1 MTTPDSTS
9 PAAVRLLDQATHLD
23 SSTMIGAVEAAPPSG
38 WRRLVHRV
46 TGGRV
51 NPGESAAQASERE
64 VLERIRTPL
73 RGDYRIAV
81 LSLKGGVGKTTS
93 TVALGGVFASLRGD
107 RVIAVDANPDLGT
120 LARRVLDDTAETD
133 RGAPTVRDLLELPDA
148 SRYPQVRSCTS
159 QAASRLEV
167 IGSDRDPAMSEAF
180 SEDDYRRTVDIL
192 QHHYNIILTDCG
204 TGLMHSAMSG
214 VLDLAHMLVL
224 VTSPALDG
232 ARSAEA
238 TLDWLDHH
246 GHGDLVANAVVVVSG
261 AHPGQAAVDPEVLT
275 SHFSARTRAV
285 RGVPFDRHLSEGGVV
300 DLDRLHPATFSAYR
314 ELAATVAE
322 DFTSWHRHAAP

>member
-1 MTTPDSTS
+1 MTVPAHTTGPDTT
-9 PAAVRLLDQATHLD
+9 LDA
-23 SSTMIGAVEAAPPSG
+23 SAMVGAVAAAPPSG
-38 WRRLVHRV
+38 WRRLVHRLS
-46 TGGRV
+46 GGRV
-51 NPGESAAQASERE
+51 NPGESTGQSEERA
-64 VLERIRTPL
+64 VQERILTPL

-81 LSLKGGVGKTTS
+81 LSLKGGVGKTTT
-93 TVALGGVFASLRGD
+93 TVTLGGMFASQRGD

-120 LARRVLDDTAETD
+120 LAGRVVDQAADPSDPLHAT
-133 RGAPTVRDLLELPDA
+133 PTVRDLLELPDA

-167 IGSDRDPAMSEAF
+167 IGSDRDPAVSEAF
-180 SEDDYRRTVDIL
+180 SESDYRRAVDVL

-204 TGLMHSAMSG
+204 TGLMHSAMTG

-261 AHPGQAAVDPEVLT
+261 AHPGQAAVDPDVLT
-275 SHFSARTRAV
+275 SHFAARTRAV
-285 RGVPFDRHLSEGGVV
+285 RGIPFDRHLSEGGVV
-300 DLDRLHPATFSAYR
+300 DLDRLAPATFRAYR

-322 DFTSWHRHAAP
+322 DFGSWHRHAAV

>member
-1 MTTPDSTS
+1 MTVPAHVPAQVDS
-9 PAAVRLLDQATHLD
+9 LDA
-23 SSTMIGAVEAAPPSG
+23 SVMVGAVSAAPPSG

-46 TGGRV
+46 SGGRV
-51 NPGESAAQASERE
+51 NPGESTGQASERE

-81 LSLKGGVGKTTS
+81 LSLKGGVGKTTT
-93 TVALGGVFASLRGD
+93 TVALGGMFASLRGD

-120 LARRVLDDTAETD
+120 LARRVVDDSSVAV
-133 RGAPTVRDLLELPDA
+133 PTVRDLLDLPDA

-159 QAASRLEV
+159 QAQSRLEV
-167 IGSDRDPAMSEAF
+167 IGSDRDPAVSEAF
-180 SEDDYRRTVDIL
+180 SESDYRRAVDIL

-204 TGLMHSAMSG
+204 TGLMHSAMTG

-261 AHPGQAAVDPEVLT
+261 AHPGQAAVDPDVLV
-275 SHFSARTRAV
+275 SRFSARTRAV
-285 RGVPFDRHLSEGGVV
+285 RGVPFDRHLSEGGMV
-300 DLDRLHPATFSAYR
+300 DLDRLAPATSRAYR

-322 DFTSWHRHAAP
+322 DFGSWHRHAAV

>member
-1 MTTPDSTS
+1 M
-9 PAAVRLLDQATHLD
+9 V
-23 SSTMIGAVEAAPPSG
+23 GAVSAALPSG

-46 TGGRV
+46 SGGRV
-51 NPGESAAQASERE
+51 NPGESTGQAAERE

-81 LSLKGGVGKTTS
+81 LSLKGGVGKTTT
-93 TVALGGVFASLRGD
+93 TVALGGTFASLRGD

-120 LARRVLDDTAETD
+120 LARRVVDDSSAA
-133 RGAPTVRDLLELPDA
+133 APTVRDLLELPDA

-159 QAASRLEV
+159 QAQSRLEV
-167 IGSDRDPAMSEAF
+167 IGSDRDPAVSEAF
-180 SEDDYRRTVDIL
+180 SESDYRRAVDIL

-204 TGLMHSAMSG
+204 TGLMHSAMTG

-261 AHPGQAAVDPEVLT
+261 AHPGQAAVDPEVLV

-300 DLDRLHPATFSAYR
+300 DLDRLAPATFRAYR

-322 DFTSWHRHAAP
+322 DFASWHRHAAV

>member
-1 MTTPDSTS
+1 M
-9 PAAVRLLDQATHLD
+9 
-23 SSTMIGAVEAAPPSG
+23 
-38 WRRLVHRV
+38 HRFS
-46 TGGRV
+46 GGRL
-51 NPGESAAQASERE
+51 NPGESTGQAAERQ
-64 VLERIRTPL
+64 VTDRIRTPL

-81 LSLKGGVGKTTS
+81 LSLKGGVGKTTT
-93 TVALGGVFASLRGD
+93 TVALGGVFASVRGD

-120 LARRVLDDTAETD
+120 LARRVADDPA
-133 RGAPTVRDLLELPDA
+133 APTVRDLLALPDA
-148 SRYPQVRSCTS
+148 TRYPEVRACTS
-159 QAASRLEV
+159 QAPSRLEV
-167 IGSDRDPAMSEAF
+167 IGSDRDPAVSEAF
-180 SEDDYRRTVDIL
+180 SEADYRRTVDVL

-204 TGLMHSAMSG
+204 TGLMHSAMAG

-232 ARSAEA
+232 ARSAAA

-275 SHFSARTRAV
+275 SHFAARTRAV
-285 RGVPFDRHLSEGGVV
+285 RGVPFDRHLSEGSVV
-300 DLDRLHPATFSAYR
+300 DLDRLAPATARAYR

-322 DFTSWHRHAAP
+322 DFTGWHRHAAV